1 LRTLRD
7 NLHQQLCSLLIRDS
21 NAGASIFGKKSDSV
35 GQIQIVK
42 EWFIEVHAEE
52 LIMTL

>member
-21 NAGASIFGKKSDSV
+21 NAGASIFVKKNSRKERKDAKSV
-35 GQIQIVK
+35 RI
-42 EWFIEVHAEE
+42 
-52 LIMTL
+52 